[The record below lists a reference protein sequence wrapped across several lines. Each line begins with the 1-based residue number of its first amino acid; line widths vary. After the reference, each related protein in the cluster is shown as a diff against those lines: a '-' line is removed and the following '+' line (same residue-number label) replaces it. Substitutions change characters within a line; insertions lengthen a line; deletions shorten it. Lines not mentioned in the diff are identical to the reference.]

1 MEHYAKHSSDDPQIR
16 VLPDG
21 FAEPGRR
28 RIRRLDNSGW
38 AYLGFGAVTLG
49 LLIPLV
55 VVLVISLF
63 VNGLKNPLTSNE
75 VLMCLGLF
83 VLLLPYLIGPVW
95 YGWFVVSRPE
105 FDFSDPMELLRT
117 EGFTGLTDRL
127 TILRRSF
134 LGTDSAIFLDNRND
148 LVHFFNCHVANGFI
162 PRVMR
167 VYTCKTDSL
176 RYHEATYSTEDGS
189 ITKGTLTSSDGSTTL
204 PIIEPGVI
212 EFLELVRK
220 PT

>member
-38 AYLGFGAVTLG
+38 AYFGFGAVTLG

-105 FDFSDPMELLRT
+105 FDFSDPSGVAPER
-117 EGFTGLTDRL
+117 RL
-127 TILRRSF
+127 YWRHRSF
-134 LGTDSAIFLDNRND
+134 DDFAPQFSGYRFRDFS
-148 LVHFFNCHVANGFI
+148 
-162 PRVMR
+162 
-167 VYTCKTDSL
+167 
-176 RYHEATYSTEDGS
+176 
-189 ITKGTLTSSDGSTTL
+189 
-204 PIIEPGVI
+204 
-212 EFLELVRK
+212 
-220 PT
+220 